1 MQYGLGVWGSM
12 TSKSQINEIY
22 TLQKQ
27 CIRLLSK
34 DKATPKDHLFKR
46 HTIIRFP
53 DMIQIELCKLGFK
66 LAKKNLPELL
76 QVLMESRGGKKFHMN
91 NTQNMYPT
99 FINITASTITLASCA
114 EVLWNT
120 QNYQK
125 ILQPNPIYDHL
136 QGILKSK

>member
-22 TLQKQ
+22 TLQKK

-34 DKATPKDHLFKR
+34 DKATLKDHLFKR
-46 HTIIRFP
+46 HRIIRFP

-91 NTQNMYPT
+91 NTQSKHVP
-99 FINITASTITLASCA
+99 NIHKHNSIHY
-114 EVLWNT
+114 NT
-120 QNYQK
+120 SFLCRSVMEYSKLPKN
-125 ILQPNPIYDHL
+125 LTTQPNI
-136 QGILKSK
+136 